1 MERHFDEELETIRK
15 KLVEMGG
22 LTEQLISRSIQI
34 LVSRDNSLAEEIWP
48 TEQIVNRKQLEI
60 DENCME
66 LLALHQPMATD
77 LRFLVSTLRITGEL
91 ERIADQAVNITE
103 AALVLIVRPE
113 VKPLIDIPR
122 MAVLASEMVKD
133 SLDAFVKKDT
143 RLARAVLSRDDQVDG
158 LKNQIFR
165 ELLTYMISDP
175 KTIERGIELIL
186 TSRHIERI
194 ADHATNIAEDAIYY
208 VEGRDVRHH
217 AGEAPPPSEQP
228 QPF

>member
-1 MERHFDEELETIRK
+1 MERHFDEELDGIRK

-22 LTEQLISRSIQI
+22 LAEQLIARSIQI
-34 LVSRDNSLAEEIWP
+34 LVSRDNTLSEEVWP
-48 TEQIVNRKQLEI
+48 TEQIVNQKQIEI
-60 DENCME
+60 DENCLE
-66 LLALHQPMATD
+66 LLARHQPMATD

-186 TSRHIERI
+186 ISRHLERI
-194 ADHATNIAEDAIYY
+194 ADHATNVAEDAIYY

-217 AGEAPPPSEQP
+217 AEEANLPSGESK
-228 QPF
+228 PF